1 MKKMNWF
8 LVVIMLFGACFAACT
23 DDDDN
28 GGSWDGE
35 SVTVDCDPYDAWSY
49 FSFKE
54 GKTVKTLKVKSMEGA
69 VTGVYYGDLN
79 SNTLIKNTDS
89 LLMVINEGV
98 GDTVVISFPACEVGG
113 MSGTE
118 TTSASFSLKAIAK
131 KEGDVWRIS
140 SEKSV
145 VTMEKEDETTTDY
158 YMSINGTI
166 GTTKDADFSLALY
179 MNVKAMED
187 GGMQM
192 NMGGTFAGE
201 STGKTYGVDGD
212 ETSFDW
218 DIAFHRYDIK
228 TNGGAAVM
236 LQTTDLESVTS
247 ASVTGESF
255 TSDVD
260 GEVMVDMSGM
270 MSGFVGYQPT
280 KINEVLAK
288 WVTATPTGS
297 MPPYSYEINGK
308 VFVVKTASGEYA
320 KLRFT
325 DMSDATG
332 KNEAAT
338 FDYEFPLK

>member
-35 SVTVDCDPYDAWSY
+35 SVTVDCDPY

-131 KEGDVWRIS
+131 KEGNVWRIS

-228 TNGGAAVM
+228 TNDGAAIM

-280 KINEVLAK
+280 KVNEVLAK

-308 VFVVKTASGEYA
+308 VFVVKTAGGEYA